1 MLSRTRNYYGT
12 METEIDWLYVH
23 GRKMHVTCFALT
35 SNIIH
40 CVVQGGTGFCGVR
53 FRYLLSAVLSA
64 VCGFG
69 TFKCGFMCGLRFLP
83 IIQRLRFYLEKC
95 SRFAVSNENLNSGMR
110 FE

>member
-1 MLSRTRNYYGT
+1 MQEER
-12 METEIDWLYVH
+12 
-23 GRKMHVTCFALT
+23 
-35 SNIIH
+35 
-40 CVVQGGTGFCGVR
+40 GGTGFRGVR

-95 SRFAVSNENLNSGMR
+95 SRFAVSNENLNRYISYVSNKNYKT
-110 FE
+110 F